1 MLIYLQIRI
10 AISVKEYSRI
20 YQHTIK
26 SQAIARQYQQNSAFL
41 TQFVRSYVAT
51 GDSKYEQAYNDCIA
65 ISGGQKATPIDYDRG
80 LYWSIYLGSGNKPS
94 GDGEAKS
101 YSNVMKDLNFSKE
114 MFDFLTL
121 SKKRSE
127 DLVKLEIE
135 AMELIKNIPK
145 TPDGKIPDEYKTV
158 QLEAIELVNGKS
170 YEEKVSEII
179 SPINQ
184 FFDVLYQSN
193 NLNLQKATS
202 KVKKYNILF
211 FICLFIVG
219 FSVVILLTYLAR
231 RLGRNLSLCM
241 RLASEISNGNL
252 GVKIDESKIKG
263 NNEFSLLL
271 NNFHNMIEKLKDIIS
286 RVLES
291 SKSISEAA
299 TEIAQGNADLSHRTE
314 MQASHLEE
322 TASSIEQIASTIKSS
337 ADNSVIGNKMMQ
349 DSEKSVQEAGS
360 IIEATTNNIE
370 LVYEASNKITDI
382 IKIIENIAFQTNILA
397 LNAAVEAARAG
408 EQGKGFAVVAS
419 EVRNLAQTSQS
430 SVKDITSLIADSNE
444 KIKTATETARQ
455 SKEIFIDIENKI
467 EDTSRIM
474 QDISSMAVEQQAG
487 VDQVN
492 VAISQ
497 MDQSTQQ
504 NASLVEETTAS
515 SEALMSQAKELVDLM
530 HFFKV

>member
-1 MLIYLQIRI
+1 
-10 AISVKEYSRI
+10 
-20 YQHTIK
+20 
-26 SQAIARQYQQNSAFL
+26 
-41 TQFVRSYVAT
+41 
-51 GDSKYEQAYNDCIA
+51 
-65 ISGGQKATPIDYDRG
+65 
-80 LYWSIYLGSGNKPS
+80 
-94 GDGEAKS
+94 
-101 YSNVMKDLNFSKE
+101 
-114 MFDFLTL
+114 
-121 SKKRSE
+121 
-127 DLVKLEIE
+127 
-135 AMELIKNIPK
+135 
-145 TPDGKIPDEYKTV
+145 
-158 QLEAIELVNGKS
+158 
-170 YEEKVSEII
+170 
-179 SPINQ
+179 
-184 FFDVLYQSN
+184 
-193 NLNLQKATS
+193 
-202 KVKKYNILF
+202 
-211 FICLFIVG
+211 
-219 FSVVILLTYLAR
+219 
-231 RLGRNLSLCM
+231 
-241 RLASEISNGNL
+241 
-252 GVKIDESKIKG
+252 
-263 NNEFSLLL
+263 
-271 NNFHNMIEKLKDIIS
+271 
-286 RVLES
+286 
-291 SKSISEAA
+291 
-299 TEIAQGNADLSHRTE
+299 
-314 MQASHLEE
+314 
-322 TASSIEQIASTIKSS
+322 
-337 ADNSVIGNKMMQ
+337 MMQ